1 MTTVAAW
8 LESRRPPPPEALAR
22 RVHDALGPDA
32 GRDVSEATEA
42 LLAAAQRLAAT
53 VLGDGDGGRGT
64 ASDLLAVDATDVK
77 SLQAMGDALRERL
90 GSGVGVLAASFGDGK
105 HTMLVIVTDDLRDR
119 GVRAD
124 LLVKEIAAIAG
135 GRGGGKAHMAQAGL
149 PDAERIG
156 EALAQAPALVRAHLD
171 RLS

>member
-64 ASDLLAVDATDVK
+64 ASDLLAVDALVTFAFEAAAADPARLVDRAER
-77 SLQAMGDALRERL
+77 AMRDLAR
-90 GSGVGVLAASFGDGK
+90 LAA
-105 HTMLVIVTDDLRDR
+105 VV
-119 GVRAD
+119 
-124 LLVKEIAAIAG
+124 
-135 GRGGGKAHMAQAGL
+135 
-149 PDAERIG
+149 P
-156 EALAQAPALVRAHLD
+156 
-171 RLS
+171 